1 MTQTLGITLPYTKAI
16 RMISQNY
23 NFMNEDIST
32 GSLLDKKAAVKMLR
46 DMQDSTDKI
55 L

>member
-1 MTQTLGITLPYTKAI
+1 
-16 RMISQNY
+16 MISQNY
-23 NFMNEDIST
+23 IFMNEDRST

-55 L
+55 LYSFQCHFKHSN